1 MSQDTDAP
9 AEPPAIYLREWR
21 LYRGLTQA
29 QVQKRFGWAEGRLS
43 KLESG
48 SVQPK
53 PATLRMLARLYGCE
67 FNDLFGSPPE
77 IGDAGLFGVLQL
89 QRLLA
94 QARQDIAELK
104 TLVIPRIEAIEGQL
118 AQASTISVTAA
129 QNADELAT
137 IFARYAARRPPA
149 KSG

>member
-1 MSQDTDAP
+1 VSLIRQ
-9 AEPPAIYLREWR
+9 
-21 LYRGLTQA
+21 YRGLTQA

-77 IGDAGLFGVLQL
+77 IGDAGLIGVLQL

-94 QARQDIAELK
+94 QARQGRLHGAYQPDF
-104 TLVIPRIEAIEGQL
+104 VGGRR
-118 AQASTISVTAA
+118 AA
-129 QNADELAT
+129 
-137 IFARYAARRPPA
+137 
-149 KSG
+149 